1 MREEKIFRAEIS
13 EFESAND
20 FLNEFLEKN
29 DCPMKIAINVSVA
42 FEELFVNVA
51 SYAYP
56 EGSGDVKVTLVFENN
71 RVSVTLADKGIEYNP
86 LIKEDPDVTLNA
98 DERPIGGLGIFMVKK
113 MMDDISYEYA
123 DGENRIT
130 FAKGI

>member
-1 MREEKIFRAEIS
+1 MREEKIFKAEIS

-20 FLNEFLEKN
+20 YLNEFLEKN
-29 DCPMKIAINVSVA
+29 ACPMKVAINVSVA

-56 EGSGDVKVTLVFENN
+56 EGNGDVKVTLAIEDNKVY
-71 RVSVTLADKGIEYNP
+71 VTLTDRGIEYNP
-86 LIKEDPDVTLNA
+86 LLKEDPDVSLDA

-113 MMDDISYEYA
+113 MMDDIFYEYA